1 MLLRSAFI
9 HAIEGQHPFRNMQM
23 TPKVQRDGMA
33 MQSGAIQ
40 PIAYRVFVNLHDTT
54 RGPDGLS
61 FRQSAHR
68 RLKKSWVAFQTIV
81 TNGVS
86 LLQTI

>member
-1 MLLRSAFI
+1 
-9 HAIEGQHPFRNMQM
+9 
-23 TPKVQRDGMA
+23 

-54 RGPDGLS
+54 RGPDGIS

-68 RLKKSWVAFQTIV
+68 RLKKSRVAFQTIV

-86 LLQTI
+86 RLQTNKG

>member
-1 MLLRSAFI
+1 
-9 HAIEGQHPFRNMQM
+9 MQV
-23 TPKVQRDGMA
+23 TPKVQRDGTA

-54 RGPDGLS
+54 RGPDGIS

-68 RLKKSWVAFQTIV
+68 RLEKSRVAFQTLVGGRI
-81 TNGVS
+81 TQGHTASTTSTKS
-86 LLQTI
+86 LQLAMT